1 MIFGLLRSRGIFVMT
16 HLIGKVLALLIAIVA
31 SAIVN
36 AAAAEPLLIAVIGD
50 SNVQGKGVAASDSY
64 PAKLEHALV
73 ARGYDVR
80 VLNSGANGDTT
91 QGVLSRL
98 DSAAPPATKV
108 AIVWVGINDL
118 RKGVPLATV
127 KADREAIASRLRARG
142 IQTILLDRSTSRDLR
157 GRPEYTVGDP
167 QQHLN
172 PAGYDV
178 VVTRTLAQVEAA
190 VRRAG
195 GKHR

>member
-1 MIFGLLRSRGIFVMT
+1 MT
-16 HLIGKVLALLIAIVA
+16 NFIGKVPTLLIAIVA
-31 SAIVN
+31 SVVADV
-36 AAAAEPLLIAVIGD
+36 AAADPLLIAVIGD

-64 PAKLEHALV
+64 PAKLERALV

-142 IQTILLDRSTSRDLR
+142 IQPIILDRRAGGGLH
-157 GRPEYTVGDP
+157 GRPEYNVGDQ

-172 PAGYDV
+172 PAGYEV
-178 VVTRTLAQVEAA
+178 VVARTLPQVEAA